1 MMKFSHKPEIESA
14 LKFIE
19 KKISNLLEFNLQF
32 LKSNEKNCVF
42 TPMVMMFKEKQL
54 LTGHDLHSAIERVH

>member
-1 MMKFSHKPEIESA
+1 MMKFSQKPEIDKA

-32 LKSNEKNCVF
+32 LKSNEKSCVF
-42 TPMVMMFKEKQL
+42 TPMLMMFKEN
-54 LTGHDLHSAIERVH
+54 